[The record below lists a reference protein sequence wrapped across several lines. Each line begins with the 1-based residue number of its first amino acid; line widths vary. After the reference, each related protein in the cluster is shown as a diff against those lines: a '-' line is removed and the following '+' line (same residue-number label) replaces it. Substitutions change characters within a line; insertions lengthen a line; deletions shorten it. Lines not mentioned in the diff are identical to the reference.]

1 MKRRDFIA
9 AAAAI
14 ALPAL
19 GSSEA
24 IAAPANNKKKPAA
37 KPVAKKPATAG
48 KPAAAPA
55 QANETRV
62 AAASLPD
69 EPASRWRTYDLT
81 TRIEIKRPAG
91 ISRLWLPLAMFK
103 DTPWQRALGHTWQ
116 GNFERAGIYRDPA
129 AEMEV
134 FTAEW
139 REGVTPQLELVS
151 KVETQDRHFD
161 VTKKHCAP
169 ERGDILRRNLRSTEL
184 MPLND
189 KTREIAERIVGR
201 VKDPVAQGKAI
212 YDWVAERALRDPET
226 PALSA
231 GGIDTP
237 QQLANAIGRN
247 AGHALLFVALS
258 RAVGLPARPVFGLRC
273 DYSKIFPSL
282 GATGELNRA
291 FHCRA
296 EFYAP
301 GYDWIPVNPADLRQ
315 AVLEEKLSPDD
326 GKLAVLKK
334 LQFGFW
340 EMNWIG
346 LNTALEVIP
355 RDSKGKAIP
364 FLATP
369 YVETADDVLD
379 TTDAERYAVSI
390 RASRTDS

>member
-1 MKRRDFIA
+1 MKRRNFIA
-9 AAAAI
+9 AAAA
-14 ALPAL
+14 ALPFIGGEAL
-19 GSSEA
+19 
-24 IAAPANNKKKPAA
+24 AAPVRRKPPARPVKKAATKP
-37 KPVAKKPATAG
+37 P
-48 KPAAAPA
+48 AAPA
-55 QANETRV
+55 QANESRV
-62 AAASLPD
+62 AAARLP
-69 EPASRWRTYDLT
+69 EEHAPQWRTYDLT
-81 TRIEIKRPAG
+81 TRLTVKRG
-91 ISRLWLPLAMFK
+91 NGRTRLWLPLAMFR

-134 FTAEW
+134 FVAEW
-139 REGVTPQLELVS
+139 KDGVTPQLELAS
-151 KVETQDRHFD
+151 RVETQDRHFD

-169 ERGDILRRNLRSTEL
+169 ERGEILRRNLQSTEL
-184 MPLND
+184 MPINE

-201 VKDPVAQGKAI
+201 IRDPLAQGKAL

-226 PALSA
+226 PALTA

-237 QQLANAIGRN
+237 PELANALGRN

-258 RAVGLPARPVFGLRC
+258 RAIGLPARPVFGLRC
-273 DYSKIFPSL
+273 DYSKLFPSL
-282 GATGELNRA
+282 GSMGELNRA

-334 LQFGFW
+334 VLFGFW

-346 LNTALEVIP
+346 LNTALEVTP
-355 RDSKGKAIP
+355 RDSGSRPLP
-364 FLATP
+364 FLASP
-369 YVETADDVLD
+369 HVETADGILD
-379 TTDAERYAVSI
+379 TADAERFALSI
-390 RASRTDS
+390 RASRAEG